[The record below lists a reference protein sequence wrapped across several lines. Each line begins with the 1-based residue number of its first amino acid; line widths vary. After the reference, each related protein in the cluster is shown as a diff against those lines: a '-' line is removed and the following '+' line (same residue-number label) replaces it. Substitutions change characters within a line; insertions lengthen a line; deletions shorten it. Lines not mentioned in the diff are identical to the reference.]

1 MSTLVQAEIVNAVV
15 LALVLARDL
24 GPRRG
29 IGKARIIIPLAA
41 AALII
46 PLFLQRVTTSG
57 NGLVLEL
64 AGTAAGIAAGLLA
77 LWQVRVYRSPQT
89 GKPASAAGWRYA
101 LTWTVIIAARAVFSY
116 GAGHWFTS
124 QLGRWLATSHIPAA
138 ALTDALIF
146 MAVAML
152 LTRTIGLAWRARPA
166 GSPRPHDPA
175 SPAPTAGARS

>member
-24 GPRRG
+24 EPRRG
-29 IGKARIIIPLAA
+29 IGVTRIIIPLAA
-41 AALII
+41 TALII
-46 PLFLQRVTTSG
+46 PLFLQRVTTGGSG
-57 NGLVLEL
+57 LALEL
-64 AGTAAGIAAGLLA
+64 AGTASGIAAGLLA
-77 LWQVRVYRSPQT
+77 LRQIRVYRSPQT

-101 LTWTVIIAARAVFSY
+101 LTWTVIIGARAVFSY
-116 GAGHWFTS
+116 SAGHWFTS
-124 QLGRWLATSHIPAA
+124 QLGHWLTTSHIPVA

-152 LTRTIGLAWRARPA
+152 LTRTTGLAWRARSA
-166 GSPRPHDPA
+166 ESLWPHDPA

>member
-24 GPRRG
+24 GPQRG
-29 IGKARIIIPLAA
+29 IGKTRIIIPLLA

-46 PLFLQRVTTSG
+46 PLFIQRVTTHG

-77 LWQVRVYRSPQT
+77 LWQIRVYCNPQT

-101 LTWTVIIAARAVFSY
+101 LIWTVIIGARAVFSY
-116 GAGHWFTS
+116 GASHWFTG
-124 QLGRWLATSHIPAA
+124 QLGLWLITSRIPVA

-152 LTRTIGLAWRARPA
+152 LTRTIGLAWRARSA
-166 GSPRPHDPA
+166 GSPQPHDPA
-175 SPAPTAGARS
+175 RPAPTAGIRS

>member
-24 GPRRG
+24 GPQRG
-29 IGKARIIIPLAA
+29 IGKTRIIIPLAA

-46 PLFLQRVTTSG
+46 PLFMQRVTTNG
-57 NGLVLEL
+57 NGLALEL
-64 AGTAAGIAAGLLA
+64 AGAAAGIAAGLVA
-77 LWQVRVYRSPQT
+77 LWQIRVYRSPQT

-101 LTWTVIIAARAVFSY
+101 LVWTVIIGARAVFSY
-116 GAGHWFTS
+116 GASHWFTS
-124 QLGRWLATSHIPAA
+124 QLGHWLITSHIPAP

-152 LTRTIGLAWRARPA
+152 LTRTISLAWRARSA
-166 GSPRPHDPA
+166 GSPRPLDPA
-175 SPAPTAGARS
+175 RPTPTAGVRS

>member
-29 IGKARIIIPLAA
+29 IGKTRIIIPLAVV
-41 AALII
+41 ALII
-46 PLFLQRVTTSG
+46 PLFLQRVTTHG
-57 NGLVLEL
+57 NGLALEL

-77 LWQVRVYRSPQT
+77 LWQIRVYRSPET
-89 GKPASAAGWRYA
+89 GKPASAAGWGYA
-101 LTWTVIIAARAVFSY
+101 LAWTAVIGARAVFSY
-116 GAGHWFTS
+116 GAGHWSTGP
-124 QLGRWLATSHIPAA
+124 LGRWLTTSQIQVA

-152 LTRTIGLAWRARPA
+152 LTRTIGLAWRARSA
-166 GSPRPHDPA
+166 GSPQPHDPA
-175 SPAPTAGARS
+175 RPAPIAGIRS